1 MPEKMLF
8 ASMIQDYGVPFTAY
22 QKPAA
27 DAKGH
32 YERGEWIN
40 PSSIPVAAFGVI
52 VPFSNDEL
60 RYTEAG
66 TYSTKDRKLSTLEPL
81 ELGQE
86 IAYKGILYTVEQ
98 YKDLEE
104 FTDVFMY
111 VARWAGNADRRT

>member
-8 ASMIQDYGVPFTAY
+8 ASMIQDYGVPFIAY
-22 QKPAA
+22 HKPAG
-27 DAKGH
+27 DEGH
-32 YERGEWIN
+32 YENGDWVK
-40 PSSIPVAAFGVI
+40 PAPIPVEAFGVI

-86 IAYKGILYTVEQ
+86 IAYKGILYTVQ
-98 YKDLEE
+98 RYKDLED

-111 VARWAGNADRRT
+111 VARWAGNENR